1 MIKLNL
7 VKILLMITY
16 FFPPLLLSS
25 EKNEQLITKMS
36 NWENDKKV
44 ILNLITIYSPTAYY
58 EDIYQFTPKYLR
70 DKLNKALKEIKSKE
84 TKILVKFI
92 FFKSLEDIE
101 PDFKVKGGKLDLLL
115 NDLLLDLCV
124 LYSFLENED
133 NEAFKKVRQEEEY

>member
-1 MIKLNL
+1 MMWK
-7 VKILLMITY
+7 
-16 FFPPLLLSS
+16 PP
-25 EKNEQLITKMS
+25 KQQ
-36 NWENDKKV
+36 
-44 ILNLITIYSPTAYY
+44 YS
-58 EDIYQFTPKYLR
+58 KYLR
-70 DKLNKALKEIKSKE
+70 DKFNKALKEIKSKE

-92 FFKSLEDIE
+92 YFKSLEDIE

>member
-1 MIKLNL
+1 MYRINVYIHILNYKL
-7 VKILLMITY
+7 VKRNFY
-16 FFPPLLLSS
+16 SS
-25 EKNEQLITKMS
+25 PRKP
-36 NWENDKKV
+36 KK
-44 ILNLITIYSPTAYY
+44 
-58 EDIYQFTPKYLR
+58 
-70 DKLNKALKEIKSKE
+70 KEIKSKE

-92 FFKSLEDIE
+92 YFKSLEDIE